1 MAHGPRCARSVRHD
15 LGPNIFPSGPPTQ
28 SISTYYSSARRFYS
42 SMGVVLGRSRCE
54 WLKNVTNI
62 YAQFIGNFIKLYGR
76 NHYESNSP
84 HSSYV
89 YFGVVLRPGHTRRQ
103 VAATGL
109 CEKLLRVYF
118 LQNKS
123 LLHEACSVQTQ

>member
-1 MAHGPRCARSVRHD
+1 MAHGLRCARSVRHD

-28 SISTYYSSARRFYS
+28 SISTYYSNARRFYS

-84 HSSYV
+84 HSSYI

-103 VAATGL
+103 VSA
-109 CEKLLRVYF
+109 R
-118 LQNKS
+118 S
-123 LLHEACSVQTQ
+123 CSVCTSCKTSRCYTKPVRCKGSDLV